1 MLGKTIAHLE
11 TGDVFEPIRYVLTPF
26 ICSEYAHAMEDTTE
40 WYYSAAAPFD
50 RQLRPPS
57 MIHADKM
64 RLLEANCYE
73 ERRMAGIRT
82 DDARIHYEY
91 HAQHHSPA
99 FVGEELIVSGRI
111 EERYIKRGGDYL
123 FYNLKVET
131 SDGRLVTTY
140 KDRTLLSYKT
150 IEKSK

>member
-1 MLGKTIAHLE
+1 
-11 TGDVFEPIRYVLTPF
+11 
-26 ICSEYAHAMEDTTE
+26 
-40 WYYSAAAPFD
+40 
-50 RQLRPPS
+50 
-57 MIHADKM
+57 
-64 RLLEANCYE
+64 
-73 ERRMAGIRT
+73 MAGIRT

-99 FVGEELIVSGRI
+99 FVGEELVVSGRI

-131 SDGRLVTTY
+131 SDGRLITTY

-150 IEKSK
+150 IEKGK